1 MSKKILLGALILLFV
16 FPNASSAAFTENSKE
31 FQNVIKQLDMQGHA
45 EDELSSCK
53 VKQIYYEEVVEMLN
67 KGMSEQEIIQSYVD
81 EYGQAALR
89 TPATDKSGWVA
100 WGMPFAGLAGGIAIV
115 ATWLKRVKGKEIKD
129 EVFPQVKWESEA
141 EKEIAEQMFEE
152 ERRKHF

>member
-1 MSKKILLGALILLFV
+1 MSKRIVLAALILLFV
-16 FPNASSAAFTENSKE
+16 LPNASSAAFTENSEE

-45 EDELSSCK
+45 EDELSSCS
-53 VKQIYYEEVVEMLN
+53 VKQLYYEEVLEMLN
-67 KGMSEQEIIQSYVD
+67 SGMSEKEVLQSYID

-89 TPATDKSGWVA
+89 TPATDKSGWIA

-115 ATWLKRVKGKEIKD
+115 AAWLKKVKGKGTNNQNS
-129 EVFPQVKWESEA
+129 PQVKWESEA

>member
-1 MSKKILLGALILLFV
+1 MRTKVLLAIFILSMVLPG
-16 FPNASSAAFTENSKE
+16 PAFAGFDENSKE

-45 EDELSSCK
+45 DDELSSCK

-67 KGMSEQEIIQSYVD
+67 SGMSEAEILQSYVD

-89 TPATDKSGWVA
+89 TPATDKSGLVA
-100 WGMPFAGLAGGIAIV
+100 WGMPFAGLAAGVAIV
-115 ATWLKRVKGKEIKD
+115 ALWLRRGKARGGKE
-129 EVFPQVKWESEA
+129 EGMLSAKWESQT
-141 EKEIAEQMFEE
+141 EKEIAEKMFEE

>member
-1 MSKKILLGALILLFV
+1 MRNKVLLAVFILCIALPGLAYAGFD
-16 FPNASSAAFTENSKE
+16 ENSRE

-45 EDELSSCK
+45 DDELSSCK

-67 KGMSEQEIIQSYVD
+67 SGMSEEEILLSYVD

-89 TPATDKSGWVA
+89 TPATDKSGFVA
-100 WGMPFAGLAGGIAIV
+100 WGMPFAGLAAGGVIV
-115 ATWLKRVKGKEIKD
+115 ALWLKKGRSKEAAG
-129 EVFPQVKWESEA
+129 FSVKWESET
-141 EKEIAEQMFEE
+141 EKEITEKMFEE